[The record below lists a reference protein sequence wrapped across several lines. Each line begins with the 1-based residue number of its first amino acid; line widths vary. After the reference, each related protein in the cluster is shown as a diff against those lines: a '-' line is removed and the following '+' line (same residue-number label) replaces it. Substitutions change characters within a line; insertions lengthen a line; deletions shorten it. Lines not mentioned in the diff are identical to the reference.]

1 MHVCVRVRRRDTAPD
16 PRAHPAVAVYVITS
30 SSTDYAFPRPVL
42 VLWCFSGSAPPAAFV
57 VPHPPQT
64 RTV

>member
-1 MHVCVRVRRRDTAPD
+1 MRVCVRVRRRDTAPD
-16 PRAHPAVAVYVITS
+16 PRTPGGRGVSRVYM
-30 SSTDYAFPRPVL
+30 YAFPRSCA
-42 VLWCFSGSAPPAAFV
+42 CFSGSAPPAAFV

>member
-1 MHVCVRVRRRDTAPD
+1 MRVCVRVRRRDTAPD
-16 PRAHPAVAVYVITS
+16 PRTPGGRGCVTCLRIPA
-30 SSTDYAFPRPVL
+30 F
-42 VLWCFSGSAPPAAFV
+42 LWCFSGSAPPAAFV